1 MRRLVT
7 SDTFAQVKSSKLF
20 FTLNIFENEEYED
33 DDELVNI
40 DNGETIQV
48 KKLIKKHFKK

>member
-7 SDTFAQVKSSKLF
+7 SDTFEQVKKSKLF

-40 DNGETIQV
+40 DNGETI
-48 KKLIKKHFKK
+48 KIEKLIKKHFKK